1 MRTPMGTNIQTNTTV
16 VIVVALVVVVA
27 LFLLFGGGPMHGWGG
42 MMGRHW
48 MDAR

>member
-1 MRTPMGTNIQTNTTV
+1 MGTNTQPNTTV

-27 LFLLFGGGPMHGWGG
+27 LLLYFGGGQMHGWGG

-48 MDAR
+48 MGAR